1 VALPLSPLGGPTSRA
16 GAPDVSRL
24 TLAQRRIA
32 ALAGAHALPDGSAE
46 RLGRLLGLLAE
57 KNAPTAVHDPL
68 LAADVH
74 VADALV
80 ALELP
85 ELGPASR
92 IADLGAGAGLPGLV
106 LAVALPAA
114 DLVLVESAARKCE
127 FMAHAIEVLELDNA
141 RVVSARA
148 EAWEEGIG
156 TCDVVCAR
164 ALAALP
170 VLCEY
175 AAPLLREGGA
185 LIAWK
190 GQVDASEQADGHAAA
205 ELLGLAPTAVLP
217 VEPYRGSERHTLHVY
232 RKVAAT
238 PPGYPRRPGIAT
250 KRPLA
255 AEIRRPRR

>member
-1 VALPLSPLGGPTSRA
+1 MTP
-16 GAPDVSRL
+16 
-24 TLAQRRIA
+24 AQRRIA
-32 ALAGAHALPDGSAE
+32 TLAGGHSLPDGSVE
-46 RLGRLLGLLAE
+46 RLSALLSLLAE
-57 KNAPTAVHDPL
+57 EGAPTAVHDPVRV
-68 LAADVH
+68 ADVH
-74 VADALV
+74 IADALV

-85 ELGPASR
+85 ELAVAGR

-114 DLVLVESAARKCE
+114 ELVLVESGARKCE
-127 FMAHAIEVLELDNA
+127 FIAHAIEELALDNA
-141 RVVSARA
+141 RVVCARA
-148 EAWEEGIG
+148 EAWDEGIG

-175 AAPLLREGGA
+175 ASPLLREGGS
-185 LIAWK
+185 LVAWK
-190 GQVDASEQADGHAAA
+190 GRIDDAEQADGHAAA
-205 ELLGLAPTAVLP
+205 ELLGLEPARVLP

-232 RKVAAT
+232 RKVSPT

>member
-1 VALPLSPLGGPTSRA
+1 L
-16 GAPDVSRL
+16 SRL
-24 TLAQRRIA
+24 L
-32 ALAGAHALPDGSAE
+32 D
-46 RLGRLLGLLAE
+46 LLADE
-57 KNAPTAVHDPL
+57 NAPTAVHDPL

-80 ALELP
+80 ALEVP
-85 ELGPASR
+85 ELGSAGR

-114 DLVLVESAARKCE
+114 ELVLVESAARKCE
-127 FMAHAIEVLELDNA
+127 FISRAIDGLELDNA
-141 RVVSARA
+141 RVVCARA
-148 EAWEEGIG
+148 ESWDDGIG

-185 LIAWK
+185 LVAWK
-190 GQVDASEQADGHAAA
+190 GQIDASEQADGHAAG
-205 ELLGLAPTAVLP
+205 ELLGLSPESVLP
-217 VEPYRGSERHTLHVY
+217 VAPYPGSERHTLHVY

-250 KRPLA
+250 KRPLGA
-255 AEIRRPRR
+255 GIRRPRR